1 MAKIKVIRD
10 GVWVKDGRAEVGKT
24 YEVTADEAASMIEN
38 GLAEK
43 VAAKAKSKKAD

>member
-1 MAKIKVIRD
+1 MVKIKVIRD

-24 YEVTADEAASMIEN
+24 YEVTADAATSMVDN

-43 VAAKAKSKKAD
+43 VAAKTKTKKAD